1 MNATAAPELPAPR
14 SRPLTKKGS
23 HTREAILAK
32 AMDIASVDGLDGLTI
47 GSLAEALE
55 MSKSG
60 LFAHFGSKE
69 ELQLA
74 TIQAAR
80 GFFAQE
86 VMVPGL
92 NAKKGL
98 ARLCSVISAWLDYA
112 EKEVFRG
119 GCFFTAVAAEFDS
132 RPGPVKDAVAA
143 CMQEWVDSLA
153 RLLRE
158 AKELGELDRKAPA
171 DQLAWEFNSLAMGA
185 NSAYQLQRDTVVF
198 TYARRAIRDR
208 LKVFTAP
215 GTRVPL

>member
-1 MNATAAPELPAPR
+1 MNATPTLEAR
-14 SRPLTKKGS
+14 TRKGS
-23 HTREAILAK
+23 HTRDAILAR
-32 AMDIASVDGLDGLTI
+32 AMDMASVDGLGGLTI
-47 GSLAEALE
+47 GTLAEALE

-98 ARLCSVISAWLDYA
+98 PRLCSVISAWLDYA
-112 EKEVFRG
+112 EREVFRG

-143 CMQEWVDSLA
+143 CMQEWVDALA

-208 LKVFTAP
+208 LKVFAAP
-215 GTRVPL
+215 GARIPL

>member
-1 MNATAAPELPAPR
+1 MNAAVLEPR
-14 SRPLTKKGS
+14 TRKGQ
-23 HTREAILAK
+23 HTREAILAR
-32 AMDIASVDGLDGLTI
+32 AMDIASVEGLEGLTI
-47 GSLAEALE
+47 GSLAEALD

-74 TIQAAR
+74 TVQAAR
-80 GFFAQE
+80 AFFAQE

-92 NAKKGL
+92 RGRKGL
-98 ARLCSVISAWLDYA
+98 PRLCSVISAWLDYA

-143 CMQEWVDSLA
+143 AMKEWVDSLA
-153 RLLRE
+153 RLIRE
-158 AKELGELDRKAPA
+158 ARELGELDRRAPA

-185 NSAYQLQRDTVVF
+185 NSAYQLQRDAVVF

-208 LKVFTAP
+208 LKAFTAP
-215 GTRVPL
+215 GVRVPL